1 MPIFTNGTQAKSLK
15 PNNMLNLSRFV
26 SVTAIGI
33 FLSLSPCQGAG
44 IVTSLRFG
52 LNHPDGQYASS
63 DTVIVSVEPVKDY
76 PNPLEV
82 AVFENGV
89 MTRVEKIG
97 VITNPQIVFTD
108 VRTGPVAVMLEFR
121 PEGTFPERIPMN
133 LDPSEDAIRIGY
145 VINGSA
151 FEPGF
156 QPPRDLKLYWKRQI
170 RHLREKKTTVMSKP
184 VSIRG
189 EDIECFDV
197 EVSALDTVP
206 VRGYVAKPKD
216 AREGSLPIIIQLH
229 AAGVSGDWCKAH
241 AQFAADLAQNGA
253 MAFDFNAHG
262 MLNDADDAY
271 YKTLE
276 EGPLKNYSIR
286 PITSRNSYY
295 FRTMILRAIRALD
308 YITTD
313 PAWDGKTIVLLG
325 ESQGGA
331 QAVALAGLDDRIT
344 DVVINVPA
352 MIGNGGYLQGR
363 NDAWPWPM
371 EYNGVDTP
379 TSTRLNVDTSILTEK
394 NVRKAK
400 RVAPY
405 FDGALLMRGS
415 KARFLVE
422 IGLVDT
428 TCPPSEIFSGLNGVA
443 GDVQVISSP
452 FRNHWSAS
460 IPEPYKAW
468 WNENVQDYRQ
478 DYIKKLLNL

>member
-1 MPIFTNGTQAKSLK
+1 M
-15 PNNMLNLSRFV
+15 
-26 SVTAIGI
+26 
-33 FLSLSPCQGAG
+33 
-44 IVTSLRFG
+44 TSFRFG
-52 LNHPDGQYASS
+52 LNHPDGQYASGDS
-63 DTVIVSVEPVKDY
+63 VIVSVEPVEDY
-76 PNPLEV
+76 PSPLEV
-82 AVFENGV
+82 AVLENGI
-89 MTRVEKIG
+89 MTRIEKIG
-97 VITNPQIVFTD
+97 VVSSPRIVFTD

-121 PEGTFPERIPMN
+121 PEGTFPERIGMN
-133 LDPSEDAIRIGY
+133 LNPAEDAIRIGY

-156 QPPRDLKLYWKRQI
+156 QPPKGLKRYWRRQI
-170 RHLREKKTTVMSKP
+170 RHLRAKKMTVKSRP
-184 VSIRG
+184 VTVG
-189 EDIECFDV
+189 DDGIECFDV

-229 AAGVSGDWCKAH
+229 AAGVSGDWCKAK
-241 AQFAADLAQNGA
+241 AQVAADLARNGA
-253 MAFDFNAHG
+253 IAFDFNAHG

-271 YKTLE
+271 YKALE
-276 EGPLKNYSIR
+276 DGPLKDYSYR
-286 PITSRNSYY
+286 PITSRSAYY
-295 FRTMILRAIRALD
+295 FRGMILRAIRALD
-308 YITTD
+308 YITMD
-313 PAWDGKTIVLLG
+313 PSWDGKTIILLG

-331 QAVALAGLDDRIT
+331 QAVALAGLDDRVT

-352 MIGNGGYLQGR
+352 MIGNGGYLLGR

-379 TSTRLNVDTSILTEK
+379 TSQRLGVDKGVLSPR

-400 RVAPY
+400 KVAPY

-428 TCPPSEIFSGLNGVA
+428 TCPPSEVFSGVNGVA
-443 GDVQVISSP
+443 GEVKVISSP

-460 IPEPYKAW
+460 IPEPYKDW
-468 WNENVQDYRQ
+468 WQENIQDYRQ
-478 DYIKKLLNL
+478 EYIKNIIKFVGDTETY